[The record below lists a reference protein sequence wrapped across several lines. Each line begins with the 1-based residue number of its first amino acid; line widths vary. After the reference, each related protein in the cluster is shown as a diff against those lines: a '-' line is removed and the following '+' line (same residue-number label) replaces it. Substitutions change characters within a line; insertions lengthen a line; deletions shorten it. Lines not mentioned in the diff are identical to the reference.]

1 MLSKNIKEN
10 NELSDNELSDNE
22 ISDNRLS
29 DNELSD
35 NELSYNQISDNEI
48 SDNKISDNKISEYT
62 KYNNSY
68 KIDNYYNK
76 IKLKKISRTIL
87 IKSENYLDSNL
98 FNKYEG
104 IMKVYPTKNN
114 KLLFLTF
121 DTIDNSLN
129 TFKLLKKNKDLYI
142 KFSYYKIFFTING
155 LNNTTNY
162 NEIKKDL
169 INYLTDKVN
178 NINILYCKFYYK
190 NNKYL
195 GCGDFTIDTLESLI
209 NILSKEQQNKE
220 FSFKSYSGIFYKF
233 TEKKI
238 Y

>member
-10 NELSDNELSDNE
+10 NEISDNELLDNE
-22 ISDNRLS
+22 ISDSEISENK
-29 DNELSD
+29 
-35 NELSYNQISDNEI
+35 ISDNEI
-48 SDNKISDNKISEYT
+48 SENKISEYN

-87 IKSENYLDSNL
+87 IKSVNPLDLNI
-98 FNKYEG
+98 FDKIEG
-104 IMKVYPTKNN
+104 ITKVYPAKDNN
-114 KLLFLTF
+114 LIFLTF
-121 DTIDNSLN
+121 DNINNSLN
-129 TFKLLKKNKDLYI
+129 AFKLLKKNKDLYV
-142 KFSYYKIFFTING
+142 KVSYYKIFFTING

-169 INYLTDKVN
+169 INYLTDKFN

-195 GCGDFTIDTLESLI
+195 GCGDFTIDTFESLI
-209 NILSKEQQNKE
+209 SILSKEQKNKE

>member
-10 NELSDNELSDNE
+10 NK
-22 ISDNRLS
+22 
-29 DNELSD
+29 
-35 NELSYNQISDNEI
+35 ISDNEI
-48 SDNKISDNKISEYT
+48 SDNEMTDNKIT
-62 KYNNSY
+62 DN
-68 KIDNYYNK
+68 KILDKFNTYDNYYNK

-87 IKSENYLDSNL
+87 IKSDNYLDSNL

-104 IMKVYPTKNN
+104 ILKVYPTKNN

-129 TFKLLKKNKDLYI
+129 TFKLLKKNKDLYV

-190 NNKYL
+190 NNTYL
-195 GCGDFTIDTLESLI
+195 GCGDLTIDTFDSLI
-209 NILSKEQQNKE
+209 SILSKEQQNKE

>member
-22 ISDNRLS
+22 ISDN
-29 DNELSD
+29 N
-35 NELSYNQISDNEI
+35 ISDNDM
-48 SDNKISDNKISEYT
+48 SDNSLSENKISEDKILENN

-68 KIDNYYNK
+68 KMDNYYNK
-76 IKLKKISRTIL
+76 TKLKKISRTIL
-87 IKSENYLDSNL
+87 IKSIVPLELILFDNL
-98 FNKYEG
+98 EG
-104 IMKVYPTKNN
+104 ITKVYPAKNN
-114 KLLFLTF
+114 NLIFLTF
-121 DTIDNSLN
+121 DNINNSLN
-129 TFKLLKKNKDLYI
+129 AFKLLKKNKDLYI

-155 LNNTTNY
+155 LNSTTNY

-169 INYLTDKVN
+169 IDYLTDKVN

-195 GCGDFTIDTLESLI
+195 GCGDFTIDTFESLI
-209 NILSKEQQNKE
+209 SILSKEQQNKE

-233 TEKKI
+233 TDKKI